1 MEGVGFRGAAD
12 DDRIW
17 RSRLKIQGCDRDDF
31 AGQIMNRH
39 GKSDPERMIAR
50 KGRAFTIFLVVLCA
64 GLSAEVVLLVR
75 KTRDLEQQLARATKN
90 APTIQPGAAFEPFT
104 VVDEFGTSTLIE
116 FGEDQPETLLL
127 VFSIEC
133 AACEEVFP
141 LWNEVVP
148 VEISNALRVI
158 PIHLGSQ
165 ESLSDGESY
174 ALPVSAFSIAPA
186 DLEPFGKITRVPA
199 TLLLSNK
206 GVVEHAWSGVPT
218 PDEANMIR
226 EAIAAYAGTSE

>member
-1 MEGVGFRGAAD
+1 MKSHDKSET
-12 DDRIW
+12 
-17 RSRLKIQGCDRDDF
+17 
-31 AGQIMNRH
+31 GQVV
-39 GKSDPERMIAR
+39 AR
-50 KGRAFTIFLVVLCA
+50 KGGAFTIFLAVLCA

-75 KTRDLEQQLARATKN
+75 KTRDLEGQLAQTKAN
-90 APTIQPGAAFEPFT
+90 APTIQPGAAFDPFT

-127 VFSIEC
+127 VFSVEC
-133 AACEEVFP
+133 AACDEVFP
-141 LWNEVVP
+141 LWNEIVP
-148 VEISNALRVI
+148 VEISNTMRVI

-186 DLEPFGKITRVPA
+186 DLEPFGKITRIPA
-199 TLLLSNK
+199 TLLLNNK

-226 EAIAAYAGTSE
+226 DAVAAYARTSE